1 MASPYQAY
9 RDQVT
14 SDWSRI
20 DMLIALF
27 DKAIEVL
34 DKLLLARDD
43 NDEIQYQQQTLFF
56 MQVML
61 HFRTGLNP
69 EYGELPSQMLR
80 LYEYIEHSV
89 ATRDTEQLQSARTIL
104 SDLRDSYN
112 SIRDKATELE
122 KHGEIPSLSHQQL
135 CDKTA

>member
-69 EYGELPSQMLR
+69 EYGELPLQMLR

>member
-9 RDQVT
+9 RDQAT
-14 SDWSRI
+14 ADWSRI

-27 DKAIEVL
+27 DKAIDVL
-34 DKLLLARDD
+34 DKIYLARDD
-43 NDEIQYQQQTLFF
+43 NDEIQYQTQAMFF
-56 MQVML
+56 MQVMM

-89 ATRDTEQLQSARTIL
+89 VSRDAEKLNSARSIL
-104 SDLRDSYN
+104 AELRESYN
-112 SIRDKATELE
+112 SIRDKAAELE
-122 KHGEIPSLSHQQL
+122 EQGEIPPLRHQQL